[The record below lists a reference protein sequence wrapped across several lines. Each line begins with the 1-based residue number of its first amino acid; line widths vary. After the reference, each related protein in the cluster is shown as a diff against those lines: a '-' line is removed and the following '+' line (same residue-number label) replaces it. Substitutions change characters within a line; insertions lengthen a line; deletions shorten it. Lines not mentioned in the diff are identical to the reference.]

1 MKKLMVAVSLL
12 VSTGALAHTVE
23 LQFEKK
29 TVLKI
34 DSQQLKVRHAEKAVL
49 LTLEGPDAKTL
60 RDVTTEHQG
69 EKLAIVVDGVVQSE
83 PIVRD
88 PIQSGRIAITLP
100 KDEDAVKLAK
110 LLSEK

>member
-1 MKKLMVAVSLL
+1 MRNLITALALL
-12 VSTGALAHTVE
+12 VSSTALAHTVE
-23 LQFEKK
+23 LQIEKK

-49 LTLEGPDAKTL
+49 LTLEGPDAAKL
-60 RDVTTEHQG
+60 KAITTDHQG
-69 EKLAIVVDGVVQSE
+69 EKLSIVVDGAVQSE
-83 PIVRD
+83 PIIRD
-88 PIQSGRIAITLP
+88 PIQGGRIAITVP